1 MVNAGRKQFIWLA
14 CLCLCLF
21 VSVSG
26 GGCAVGTTRLDVRHE
41 ALDEVQKRE
50 GTILVKR
57 VVDERDSEQRP
68 YIGNKRNMYGMVLGH
83 VAVNK
88 GEQIEDIMTEYIVEA
103 LEQAGYTPIIEKS
116 IPDAATDLSG
126 HGVTLR
132 CTLQT
137 FWLDM
142 YMAVWHK
149 IGIKAELLDKN
160 DKILWTNQVNTGQSD
175 TLTWGTSSEIEKFI
189 SQALTEWLNQAVI
202 EFASD
207 DFYQNVQ
214 KGHDQ
219 LE

>member
-1 MVNAGRKQFIWLA
+1 
-14 CLCLCLF
+14 
-21 VSVSG
+21 
-26 GGCAVGTTRLDVRHE
+26 VRHE
-41 ALDEVQKRE
+41 PLDEVQKRE

-57 VVDERDSEQRP
+57 VVDERNPEQRP

-83 VAVNK
+83 VAVNE

-126 HGVTLR
+126 HGVALR
-132 CTLQT
+132 CTLRT

-149 IGIKAELLDKN
+149 IGIKAELLDRN
-160 DKILWTNQVNTGQSD
+160 DKVLWTKQINTGQSD
-175 TLTWGTSSEIEKFI
+175 TLAWGTSSELEKFI
-189 SQALTEWLNQAVI
+189 SQALTEWLNQAAI

-214 KGHDQ
+214 KRHD
-219 LE
+219 